1 MVKSHNIKFD
11 TLCKIKL
18 VWVAYL
24 PVRHSWVNWIFD
36 CYHFCFPHLR
46 LEIPQSRHH
55 SVPHSFLMHV
65 NVLFEYSNLYI
76 GPMKYYEVIIWYLR
90 HDVKIC
96 SIWSEH
102 NTKLL
107 TFFTKAILLGVENN
121 LLVDISTK
129 RNMSF
134 SAAILIKLPISYD
147 YDNYNGYHDQKSDNC
162 C

>member
-1 MVKSHNIKFD
+1 MKS
-11 TLCKIKL
+11 

-55 SVPHSFLMHV
+55 SVPHSFVMHV
-65 NVLFEYSNLYI
+65 NALFEYLNLYI

-90 HDVKIC
+90 QIC

-107 TFFTKAILLGVENN
+107 TFFTKAILLGTENN

-147 YDNYNGYHDQKSDNC
+147 YDNYNGYHDQKCDDC

>member
-1 MVKSHNIKFD
+1 MKS
-11 TLCKIKL
+11 

-24 PVRHSWVNWIFD
+24 PVQHSWVNWIFD

-46 LEIPQSRHH
+46 LEIPQNRHH

-65 NVLFEYSNLYI
+65 NVLFEYSSVNI
-76 GPMKYYEVIIWYLR
+76 GIMKYYEIISKIRRIYL
-90 HDVKIC
+90 IL
-96 SIWSEH
+96 SNEY
-102 NTKLL
+102 TTLL

-121 LLVDISTK
+121 LLIDISTK
-129 RNMSF
+129 GNMSF

-147 YDNYNGYHDQKSDNC
+147 YDNYNGYHDQKGDNC